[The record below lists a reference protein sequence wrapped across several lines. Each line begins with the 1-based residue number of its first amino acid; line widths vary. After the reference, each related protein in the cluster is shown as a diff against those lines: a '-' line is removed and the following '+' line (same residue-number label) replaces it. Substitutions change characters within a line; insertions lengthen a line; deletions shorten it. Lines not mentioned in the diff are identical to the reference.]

1 MPDPSYLIFRLQE
14 TLFGVESTAVREI
27 LPRLWLSPV
36 EEQLDF
42 VRGIVNLRG
51 HILPVVD
58 LNVRFGRP
66 ELSVALTDR
75 IVVLEWENK
84 TVGLLV
90 QEVCDVC
97 TLSPAQLS
105 APPLPREGTQSLV
118 FALAHRTLAQSKPQL
133 FSLLLLE
140 RLFTPG
146 TVSLPDTLEPLE
158 PLDPEPLEPS
168 GEFEPATRAILM
180 RRSQEFAQPLPA
192 QNEFYQPGTSRRRV
206 AVVELGEALL
216 AIDLELIQEFLR
228 PTAVVPVPGAPPSVR
243 GLIRFRAEIV
253 PLVTLDPSFSTEHDL
268 ETALGPES
276 VLVLLNVPGT
286 QGGRLA
292 LLMDRVL
299 DIVTTD
305 PHAKRL
311 SYEGRIA
318 SFLEPKQLRNLVLR
332 QEEGAFL

>member
-1 MPDPSYLIFRLQE
+1 MYDPSYLIFRLQE

-27 LPRLWLSPV
+27 IPRLWLSPV

-51 HILPVVD
+51 RILPVVD

-66 ELSVALTDR
+66 EMSVALTDR
-75 IVVLEWENK
+75 IVVLEWEEK

-105 APPLPREGTQSLV
+105 TPPLPREGTQSLV
-118 FALAHRTLAQSKPQL
+118 FALAHRTLAESEPQL
-133 FSLLLLE
+133 FSLLWLE
-140 RLFTPG
+140 RLFAPG
-146 TVSLPDTLEPLE
+146 TVSLPDTLEP
-158 PLDPEPLEPS
+158 PDPEQLEPS
-168 GEFEPATRAILM
+168 ERLESSISPEARAILM
-180 RRSQEFAQPLPA
+180 RRSQELAQPLLA
-192 QNEFYQPGTSRRRV
+192 QNEFYQPGSSRRRV
-206 AVVELGEALL
+206 AVVELSEALL
-216 AIDLELIQEFLR
+216 AIDLALIQEFLR
-228 PTAVVPVPGAPPSVR
+228 PTVVVPVPGAPPSVR
-243 GLIRFRAEIV
+243 GLIRVRGEIV
-253 PLVTLDPSFSTEHDL
+253 PLVTLDPSSSTEHDQ
-268 ETALGPES
+268 ES
-276 VLVLLNVPGT
+276 VMVLLNVPGT
-286 QGGRLA
+286 QGGRFA

-311 SYEGRIA
+311 CYEGRIA

-332 QEEGAFL
+332 QEEGTRL